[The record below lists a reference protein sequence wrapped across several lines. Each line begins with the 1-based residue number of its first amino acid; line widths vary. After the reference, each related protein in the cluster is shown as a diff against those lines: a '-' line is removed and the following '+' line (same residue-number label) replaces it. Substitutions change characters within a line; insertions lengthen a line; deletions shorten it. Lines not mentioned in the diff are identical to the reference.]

1 MEIKCEQFRKLSEIG
16 LKDEHLQEA
25 LEQVG
30 ARFKALRNTAFSAL
44 DNAETLRDQA
54 HKIKAK
60 TIERIDEYLEHLEEK
75 IIQLGGKVHWARDA
89 SEARRLIEDLA
100 MDRGVKKVVK
110 GKSMVTEEIAL
121 NEGLVARGI
130 EVTETD
136 LGEFIIQLA
145 EEAPSHIVGPAIH
158 KRKEDV
164 SALFSEKFGVE
175 WMDDP
180 EELTM
185 FARRTLRQRFLQAD
199 MGITGANFAVAETG
213 SIVLFENEGNIR
225 LTTTIPK
232 IHVAVM
238 SMEKVI
244 PTLEDLGVFMKLLA
258 RSAAGQKL
266 SCYMSIISGSRKDG
280 ERDGAEEFHLVILDN
295 GRSRILADDELKEVL
310 YCIRC
315 GACANF
321 CPVYL
326 KIGGHAFGWVYSGP
340 IGSILTPQLIERK
353 RAAELPYAS
362 TLCGACAG
370 VCPVKIHIP
379 KILVALRQ
387 RYEEDPGWK
396 KPGSLFEKG
405 IPALYAATMRNKF
418 LYETGS
424 WLVRQ
429 VQNPF
434 IKQGRLKRLPPPLNR
449 WSSYHDLKPLE
460 KKTFRQRWK
469 DLSKGTGE

>member
-1 MEIKCEQFRKLSEIG
+1 MEIKCEQFQKLSKMG

-25 LEQVG
+25 LERAG
-30 ARFKALRNTAFSAL
+30 ARFKELRNTAFFAL
-44 DNAETLRDQA
+44 DNPEEIRDQA
-54 HKIKAK
+54 HKIKAR
-60 TIERIDEYLEHLEEK
+60 TIDRIDEYLEHLEDK
-75 IIQLGGKVHWARDA
+75 VVQLGGKVHWARDA
-89 SEARRLIEDLA
+89 SEARKLIEDLA
-100 MDRGVKKVVK
+100 MDRSVKRVVK
-110 GKSMVTEEIAL
+110 GKSMVTEEISL
-121 NEGLVARGI
+121 NEGLMARGI

-185 FARRTLRQRFLQAD
+185 FARRTLRQRFIEAD

-225 LTTTIPK
+225 LTTTLPK

-244 PTLEDLGVFMKLLA
+244 PTLEDLDIFIKLLP

-266 SCYMSIISGSRKDG
+266 SCYMSMITGAKKDG

-295 GRSRILADDELKEVL
+295 GRSRILADDELKEAL

-340 IGSILTPQLIERK
+340 IGSILTPQIIERK

-362 TLCGACAG
+362 TLCGACAK
-370 VCPVKIHIP
+370 VCPVKINIP
-379 KILVALRQ
+379 RILVALRQ
-387 RYEEDPGWK
+387 RYEEDPGWE
-396 KPGSLFEKG
+396 KPLSFLQKG
-405 IPALYAATMRNKF
+405 VPALYAATMRNKF

-424 WLVRQ
+424 CMARLMQ
-429 VQNPF
+429 IPF
-434 IKQGRLKRLPPPLNR
+434 IRKGRLKNLPPPLNR
-449 WSSYHDLKPLE
+449 WSRYHDLKPLE

-469 DLSKGTGE
+469 DL